1 MALCYIHPSLPPE
14 SQPWGWSSLHS
25 YASDLREVF
34 QRLGMPPI
42 YSGPGHAPAGRDLS
56 ASTQTEPG
64 HVLTWDRLPA
74 PPGDI
79 FWTTSPGSLGKS
91 LACWSQMQPAY
102 QICMGKPCVMS
113 VYVRKQTGCH
123 SPHPVP
129 VSSASNEN
137 KWQGGNLTYM
147 DMYNQ
152 EWACELQ
159 DRRSLTLLML
169 LKGCLFPT
177 LGFGDS

>member
-1 MALCYIHPSLPPE
+1 
-14 SQPWGWSSLHS
+14 
-25 YASDLREVF
+25 
-34 QRLGMPPI
+34 MPPI
-42 YSGPGHAPAGRDLS
+42 FSGPGYAQQ

-79 FWTTSPGSLGKS
+79 FLTTSPSSLGKS
-91 LACWSQMQPAY
+91 LACWSQMQPGY
-102 QICMGKPCVMS
+102 QIRMGKPRVMS

-129 VSSASNEN
+129 VSSVSNEN

-147 DMYNQ
+147 DVYNQ
-152 EWACELQ
+152 E
-159 DRRSLTLLML
+159 
-169 LKGCLFPT
+169 
-177 LGFGDS
+177 